1 MNSPPP
7 ARESRKSHV
16 RTAIVLAIGLGLS
29 AFSGVSGAWAL
40 FAGVILAL
48 MGGNAIPTS
57 VRALTHKILPLAV
70 VGLGAEMDLSAVIR
84 AGAHGIGYTAVSLAF
99 VLLLGLGLGR
109 FLKVDKPSAFLIS
122 VGTAV
127 CGGSAIAAMA
137 PVIRARE
144 HQVSVALGTVF
155 LLNAVALVVFPPI
168 GHFVHLGQDA
178 FGLWAALA
186 IHDTSSVVGAG
197 LAYGERALQVATTI
211 KLARALWI
219 LPLTLVAGVLAA
231 RRADAED
238 AGTAVPVKKPWFIVG
253 FVATAA
259 LVTWIPALRLPGHW
273 VTLAARRL
281 LVLSL
286 FLIGTGLSRQALR
299 TAGIRPLV
307 QGLLLWLSVS
317 AVALLVARLGVLA
330 V

>member
-1 MNSPPP
+1 MKSRPDEPQ
-7 ARESRKSHV
+7 ESRS
-16 RTAIVLAIGLGLS
+16 RTAIVLAIGIGLS
-29 AFSGVSGAWAL
+29 VLPGVSGAWAL
-40 FAGVILAL
+40 LVGVMLAL
-48 MGGNAIPTS
+48 AFGSGIPNR
-57 VRALTHKILPLAV
+57 VRTLTHKILPLAV
-70 VGLGAEMDLSAVIR
+70 VGLGAEMDLAAVVR
-84 AGAHGIGYTAVSLAF
+84 AGAHGIGYTAVSLTF
-99 VLLLGLGLGR
+99 VLLLGLGLSR
-109 FLKVDKPSAFLIS
+109 ALKVEKHSAFLIS

-155 LLNAVALVVFPPI
+155 LLNALALVVFPPI
-168 GHFVHLGQDA
+168 GHLAHLGQDA

-197 LAYGERALQVATTI
+197 LAYGERALRVATTI

-219 LPLTLVAGVLAA
+219 VPLTFLSGFPVARQAHGTNQ
-231 RRADAED
+231 ET
-238 AGTAVPVKKPWFIVG
+238 AGPTKKPWFIVG
-253 FVATAA
+253 FLATAA
-259 LVTWIPALRLPGHW
+259 LVTWIPTLRIPGHLAA
-273 VTLAARRL
+273 LAARRL

-299 TAGIRPLV
+299 AAGIRPLV
-307 QGLLLWLSVS
+307 QGALLWLTVS
-317 AVALLVARLGVLA
+317 AVALLVVRLGVLA